1 MNQGKNKNIIY
12 KKETIGVD
20 NIIAIVIMLA
30 ILIIISA
37 VVTFAKNGLAMM
49 MMNIINKILGN
60 KK

>member
-1 MNQGKNKNIIY
+1 M
-12 KKETIGVD
+12 D